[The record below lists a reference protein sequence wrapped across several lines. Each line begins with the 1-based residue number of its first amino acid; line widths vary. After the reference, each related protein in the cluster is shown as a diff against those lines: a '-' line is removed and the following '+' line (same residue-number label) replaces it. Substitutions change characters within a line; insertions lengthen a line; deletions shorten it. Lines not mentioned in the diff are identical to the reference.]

1 MALLIIKS
9 GGDVNIPDDKKRTP
23 LMRAAQKGNDQI
35 AYWLIK
41 HGANINRPDEFG
53 KTPLAASI
61 EKGKL

>member
-1 MALLIIKS
+1 MLIKNNA
-9 GGDVNIPDDKKRTP
+9 DVNIPDATGRSP

-35 AYWLIK
+35 AWWLLRY
-41 HGANINRPDEFG
+41 GANINQKDESE